1 MFLRSAILPKQMLG
15 DRALP
20 LVIAVNVFLAG
31 LTILTA
37 VTVIGTVDRW
47 SGDVAR
53 LASVQLP
60 PGGNGDAAAE
70 AVLSVL
76 AEDPDIVHA
85 QRLDEKAVSELL
97 APWLGTGNAVGDL
110 PIPQIIDIELS
121 PQADVA
127 ALRARLEAEFPGIVV
142 DDHADWQAKT
152 ARIRTLVYYAAGFVI
167 LLIILAGVIMIV
179 FTTRANLRDHHHL
192 VETMHLI
199 GATDA
204 FTALQFQKHFLGL
217 GIQGG
222 LLGAVPVF
230 AVTFGLAR
238 FAEYQP
244 DLWLPG
250 NGVPLINYSVLILPP
265 VIAALLTM
273 ATARIAVLR
282 ILRQMN

>member
-31 LTILTA
+31 LTILVA
-37 VTVIGTVDRW
+37 VTVIGMVDRW

-60 PGGNGDAAAE
+60 PAGNSLRQAE
-70 AVLSVL
+70 AVLALL
-76 AEDPDIVHA
+76 ADEPDIVQA

-97 APWLGTGNAVGDL
+97 APWLGHGNVVGDL
-110 PIPQIIDIELS
+110 PIPQIIDIELA
-121 PQADVA
+121 PQADVV
-127 ALRARLEAEFPGIVV
+127 ALRARLEAAVPGIVV

-152 ARIRTLVYYAAGFVI
+152 MRIRLLVYYAAGSVI
-167 LLIILAGVIMIV
+167 LLIILAGIIMIV

-217 GIQGG
+217 GIRGG

-230 AVTFGLAR
+230 AVTYGLAR
-238 FAEYQP
+238 LAEYQP

-250 NGVPLINYSVLILPP
+250 NGVPLTSYTVLILPP